1 VAVELVTGLNRIT
14 MQSVFSSLNI
24 GSNIDEEVA
33 EICSNSAAPTLSAV
47 MKTRNCS
54 MEDLISEAAQVIMD
68 KLPEKLQR

>member
-1 VAVELVTGLNRIT
+1 
-14 MQSVFSSLNI
+14 LNI